1 MGFFQG
7 IAYNFKGLIFSLK
20 NPKLLLLGTL
30 RFVAVLVLT
39 IISAT
44 LILAYHQQILN
55 LIWARPES
63 AWIIWLWHVVSW
75 LLSFLLV
82 GASAVLSYLLAQI
95 LFSVLIMDIMS
106 RITEK
111 KIKGHVDEPKVS
123 LIRLFGYLVRQE
135 IPRTTIPVL
144 ISLVLMIVGW
154 VIPLGPILVV
164 LSSLVAVIFLSWD
177 NTDLVPARRMLP
189 FGQRFKLL
197 LKALP
202 FHLGFGLPFLIP
214 GLNIVLLSFAPVG
227 ATLYHIDR
235 EAPDPTPCNQ
245 RKEPRPDSQ
254 AIFLHRSFFLAL
266 KETASDG

>member
-7 IAYNFKGLIFSLK
+7 IAYNFKGLVFALK
-20 NPKLLLLGTL
+20 SPKLLLLGTL

-44 LILAYHQQILN
+44 LILTYHQQILN
-55 LIWARPES
+55 LIWTRPES
-63 AWIIWLWHVVSW
+63 AWIIWVWHIVSW

-95 LFSVLIMDIMS
+95 LFSVVIMDIMS

-123 LIRLFGYLVRQE
+123 LIKLFGYLVRQE

-154 VIPLGPILVV
+154 VIPLGPILV
-164 LSSLVAVIFLSWD
+164 LFSSLVAVIFLAWD
-177 NTDLVPARRMLP
+177 NTDLVPARRMVP
-189 FGQRFKLL
+189 FRERFRLL
-197 LKALP
+197 MKSIP

-214 GLNIVLLSFAPVG
+214 GANIVFLSFAPVG
-227 ATLYHIDR
+227 ATLYHMEK
-235 EAPDPTPCNQ
+235 EATP
-245 RKEPRPDSQ
+245 RKP
-254 AIFLHRSFFLAL
+254 L
-266 KETASDG
+266 